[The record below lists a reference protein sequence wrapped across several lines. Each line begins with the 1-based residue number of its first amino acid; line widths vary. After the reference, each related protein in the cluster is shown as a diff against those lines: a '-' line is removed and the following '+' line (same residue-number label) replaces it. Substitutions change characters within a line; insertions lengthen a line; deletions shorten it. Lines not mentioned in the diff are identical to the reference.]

1 MEDFTKS
8 RATVE
13 AYALEDNRVITG
25 QNPASGGLV
34 AELVLKQL
42 QNNMYKS
49 RFSSIKGDLLLR
61 NHLQNSNNFFSISES
76 SIASI
81 YSGLKS

>member
-1 MEDFTKS
+1 MNSLKWRTLRK
-8 RATVE
+8 AAQPWE

-42 QNNMYKS
+42 QNNMY
-49 RFSSIKGDLLLR
+49 
-61 NHLQNSNNFFSISES
+61 
-76 SIASI
+76 
-81 YSGLKS
+81 

>member
-1 MEDFTKS
+1 MNSLKWRTLRKPW
-8 RATVE
+8 E

-42 QNNMYKS
+42 QNNILKS
-49 RFSSIKGDLLLR
+49 RFSSIKEIC
-61 NHLQNSNNFFSISES
+61 F
-76 SIASI
+76 
-81 YSGLKS
+81 